1 MKEYLEKRN
10 QKAIELREEMVK
22 LRDQEIESGGPNA
35 ALFTLVVS
43 ELSYRVA
50 EDPDQVSLELC
61 PKCENPIPKAE
72 YDHYC
77 GFCGQF
83 IRK

>member
-50 EDPDQVSLELC
+50 HYPDEDGNLC
-61 PKCENPIPKAE
+61 PICGSPIPEAD

-83 IRK
+83 INK